1 MTPDSPI
8 RAPELTGAIAWL
20 NVSAPVS
27 LKALRGK
34 VVLLDFWT
42 YGCINC
48 IHILPDLKKLEARF
62 PDELVVIGVHAAKFP
77 NEQAT
82 ENIRQIISR
91 YGIEHPVAND
101 AEFRIWRAYTV
112 RAWPSRV
119 IIDPA
124 GYIVGTASGEGN
136 YEGFEQAIAAVIKVF
151 DDRGEMNR
159 RPLAVAVERSVRTD
173 SELAFPGKVL
183 ATRERLFISDSN
195 HNQIVVAEPDGTIL
209 QRIGTG
215 HAGQADGAFDVAEF
229 GKPQGLALVEQRLWV
244 ADTENHLLRAVD
256 FQTGTV
262 TTIAGIGEQC
272 MWQERGGAALTVALN
287 SPWDLV
293 SHGPLVFIAM
303 AGPHQIWMQDVARGI
318 LWPYAG
324 SGREAR
330 VDGSIDEAAFA
341 QPSGLAVHADTLY
354 VADAESNVIRAI
366 TLPPVNHVR
375 TLCGGDLIEFGDRD
389 GAADQVRLQHPLGV
403 AIHAGRVVI
412 ADTYNHKIKLL
423 DPASQRAWTLAGSG
437 TPGHR
442 DGNGKNAQFYEPG
455 GVSVAGDT
463 IYVADTNNH
472 VIRAVD
478 ARTGEVTT
486 IRVADREGRV
496 RARPFLF

>member
-1 MTPDSPI
+1 MTDGPMTPDGPI
-8 RAPELTGAIAWL
+8 RAPELTGALAWL
-20 NVSAPVS
+20 NVPAPLT

-62 PDELVVIGVHAAKFP
+62 PNELVVIGVHAAKFP

-82 ENIRQIISR
+82 ENIRQIIRR
-91 YGIEHPVAND
+91 YEITHPVAND

-124 GYIVGTASGEGN
+124 GYIVGAASGEGN

-151 DDRGEMNR
+151 DERGELDR
-159 RPLAVAVERSVRTD
+159 RPLATRSESDGVAATA
-173 SELAFPGKVL
+173 LKFPGKVV
-183 ATRERLFISDSN
+183 ATDGRLYISDSN
-195 HNQIVVAEPDGTIL
+195 HHQIVVADVGGKELD
-209 QRIGTG
+209 RIGTG
-215 HAGQADGAFDVAEF
+215 RPGQGDGGFDVAEF
-229 GKPQGLALVEQRLWV
+229 HKPQGLAWIDRQLWV
-244 ADTENHLLRAVD
+244 ADTENHLLRALD
-256 FQTGTV
+256 FDRRTV
-262 TTIAGIGEQC
+262 TTVAGVGEQC
-272 MWQERGGAALTVALN
+272 MWQESGGAAVAVGLN

-293 SHGPLVFIAM
+293 RHGALAFVAM

-330 VDGSIDEAAFA
+330 VDGPIDDAAFA
-341 QPSGLAVHADTLY
+341 QPSGLAVDGDTLY
-354 VADAESNVIRAI
+354 VADAESNVIRAVA
-366 TLPPVNHVR
+366 LPPTNQVR
-375 TLCGGDLIEFGDRD
+375 TLCGGDLFEFGDID
-389 GAADQVRLQHPLGV
+389 GVGDAVRLQHPLGV
-403 AIHAGRVVI
+403 AIHAARVVI

-423 DPASQRAWTLAGSG
+423 DPASRKVWTLAGSG
-437 TPGHR
+437 TAGHR
-442 DGNGKNAQFYEPG
+442 DGAGRKAQFYEPG
-455 GVSVAGDT
+455 GVSVMADT

-472 VIRAVD
+472 AIRAVN
-478 ARTGEVTT
+478 ARTGVVTT
-486 IRVADREGRV
+486 IDV
-496 RARPFLF
+496 RQSQRH